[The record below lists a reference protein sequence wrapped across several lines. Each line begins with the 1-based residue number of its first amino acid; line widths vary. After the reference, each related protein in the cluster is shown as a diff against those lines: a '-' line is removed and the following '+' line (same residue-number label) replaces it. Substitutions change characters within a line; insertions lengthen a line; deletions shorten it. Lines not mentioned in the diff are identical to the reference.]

1 MVWISLDITN
11 FTVSQMDANAAPAS
25 AHIAGGVPDFN
36 IGTSH
41 RRGSG
46 VMKGCDRHAMD
57 ALLADVSKKPCGP
70 RAIGDQA
77 ATTFRVTLLEARV
90 PGRVYSRH
98 G

>member
-1 MVWISLDITN
+1 MVWISFDITD

-25 AHIAGGVPDFN
+25 AHVAGGVPNFN

-57 ALLADVSKKPCGP
+57 VLFADVSKN
-70 RAIGDQA
+70 
-77 ATTFRVTLLEARV
+77 RV
-90 PGRVYSRH
+90 GRQPLANRLRSLSE
-98 G
+98 